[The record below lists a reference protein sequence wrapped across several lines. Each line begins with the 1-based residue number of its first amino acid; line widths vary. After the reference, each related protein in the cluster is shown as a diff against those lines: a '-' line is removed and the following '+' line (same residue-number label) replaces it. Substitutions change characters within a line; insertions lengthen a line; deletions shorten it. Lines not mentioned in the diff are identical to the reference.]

1 MAYLARLAL
10 FGVCPYATLCALAVF
25 FGWLP
30 MSNPGAWA
38 TFTVVYLAI
47 LAVLILVFNARL
59 SRKTRELNGGGLPSI
74 ARAGSW
80 NEAVV
85 EIYRMSIISHYSAST
100 CPHTGY
106 PEIAKRKVLNLSM

>member
-59 SRKTRELNGGGLPSI
+59 SRKTRELNGGACRVSQEQGVGMRQWLRFI
-74 ARAGSW
+74 A
-80 NEAVV
+80 
-85 EIYRMSIISHYSAST
+85 
-100 CPHTGY
+100 CQ
-106 PEIAKRKVLNLSM
+106 